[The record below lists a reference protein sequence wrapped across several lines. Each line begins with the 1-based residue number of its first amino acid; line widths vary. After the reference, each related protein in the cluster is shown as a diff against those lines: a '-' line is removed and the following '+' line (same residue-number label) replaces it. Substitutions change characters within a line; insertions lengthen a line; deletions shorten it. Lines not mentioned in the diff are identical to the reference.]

1 MTGYFG
7 WRLLWHEKGRN
18 ALAVGGIFIAVLMI
32 FLQLGFYSC
41 VPKGGMQVYNQ
52 LRFDLLMT
60 STSYVFQGQS
70 YDFPRRRI
78 YQALSL
84 PEVTSA
90 APFYQSEA
98 SWLNME
104 NRLRRDVFVMAFK
117 PDDEV
122 FKQDDIE
129 RQREVIKRPDTV
141 LVDAATLAV
150 YGPQVSGRP
159 VEIGERAVTIGGRY
173 SIGTGFL
180 GLGVVLTSDLNFVR
194 MFPDRSL
201 ATVSLGLIRLN
212 PGANAGEVAA
222 RLRQILPADT
232 KIFTNSEL
240 EAEEVKYWRTRTAT
254 GLIFGFGVA
263 ISIVVG
269 IVILYQT
276 MATQV
281 IRHLAQYA
289 TLKAIGYTDGYL
301 SGIVVSMAV
310 TLAAIAFVPSLAA
323 ALIVYDK
330 VTAIPRLPIGMT
342 VTRLAA
348 VLVLSLA
355 MSALSALIAARI
367 LRRANPADLF

>member
-70 YDFPRRRI
+70 YDFPRRRL

-104 NRLRRDVFVMAFK
+104 SRLRRDVFVMAFK
-117 PDDEV
+117 PDDDV

-150 YGPQVSGRP
+150 YGPQASGRP

-240 EAEEVKYWRTRTAT
+240 EAEEVKYWQTRTAT

-310 TLAAIAFVPSLAA
+310 TLAAIAFAPSLAA

-330 VTAIPRLPIGMT
+330 VRAVTRLPIEMT
-342 VTRLAA
+342 ATRLAA

>member
-41 VPKGGMQVYNQ
+41 VPKGGMQVYDQ

-70 YDFPRRRI
+70 YDFPRRRL

-117 PDDEV
+117 PDDDV

-330 VTAIPRLPIGMT
+330 VRAITRLPIEMT
-342 VTRLAA
+342 AARLAA

>member
-41 VPKGGMQVYNQ
+41 VPKGGMQVYDQ

-70 YDFPRRRI
+70 YDFPRRRL

-84 PEVTSA
+84 PEVISA

-104 NRLRRDVFVMAFK
+104 SRLRRDVFVMAFN
-117 PDDEV
+117 PDDDI
-122 FKQDDIE
+122 FKQDDIG

-150 YGPQVSGRP
+150 YGPQASGRP

-330 VTAIPRLPIGMT
+330 VRAITRLPIEMT
-342 VTRLAA
+342 AARLAA

>member
-41 VPKGGMQVYNQ
+41 VPKGGMQVYDQ

-70 YDFPRRRI
+70 YDFPRRRL

-84 PEVTSA
+84 PEVISA
-90 APFYQSEA
+90 VPFYQSEA

-104 NRLRRDVFVMAFK
+104 SRLRRDVFVMAFN

-150 YGPQVSGRP
+150 YGPQASGRL
-159 VEIGERAVTIGGRY
+159 VEIAERAMTIGGRY

-180 GLGVVLTSDLNFVR
+180 GLGVVLTSDLNFMR
-194 MFPDRSL
+194 MFTDRSL
-201 ATVSLGLIRLN
+201 ATVNRGLIRLN
-212 PGANAGEVAA
+212 PDANPGEVAA
-222 RLRQILPADT
+222 RLREILPADT
-232 KIFTNSEL
+232 KIFTHSEL

-323 ALIVYDK
+323 ALVVYDK
-330 VTAIPRLPIGMT
+330 VRAVTRLPIEMT
-342 VTRLAA
+342 GARLAA

-367 LRRANPADLF
+367 LHRANPADLF

>member
-41 VPKGGMQVYNQ
+41 VPKGGMQVYDQ

-70 YDFPRRRI
+70 YDFPRRRL

-104 NRLRRDVFVMAFK
+104 GRLRRDVFVMAFK

-150 YGPQVSGRP
+150 YGPQASGRL

-330 VTAIPRLPIGMT
+330 VRAITRLPIEMT
-342 VTRLAA
+342 AARLAA

>member
-1 MTGYFG
+1 MTGYFA
-7 WRLLWHEKGRN
+7 WRLLWHEKARN

-70 YDFPRRRI
+70 YDFPRRRL

-84 PEVTSA
+84 PEVISA

-98 SWLNME
+98 SWLNTE
-104 NRLRRDVFVMAFK
+104 SRLRRDVFVMAFN

-129 RQREVIKRPDTV
+129 RQREVIKRADTV

-150 YGPQVSGRP
+150 YGPQASGRL

-201 ATVSLGLIRLN
+201 ATVNLGLIRLN

-222 RLRQILPADT
+222 RLREILPADT
-232 KIFTNSEL
+232 KIFTHSEL

-323 ALIVYDK
+323 ALVVYDK
-330 VTAIPRLPIGMT
+330 VRAVTRLPIEMT
-342 VTRLAA
+342 GTRLAA

>member
-1 MTGYFG
+1 
-7 WRLLWHEKGRN
+7 
-18 ALAVGGIFIAVLMI
+18 
-32 FLQLGFYSC
+32 
-41 VPKGGMQVYNQ
+41 
-52 LRFDLLMT
+52 
-60 STSYVFQGQS
+60 
-70 YDFPRRRI
+70 
-78 YQALSL
+78 
-84 PEVTSA
+84 
-90 APFYQSEA
+90 
-98 SWLNME
+98 ME
-104 NRLRRDVFVMAFK
+104 SRLRRDVFVMAFK

-150 YGPQVSGRP
+150 YGPQASGRP

-330 VTAIPRLPIGMT
+330 VRAITRLPIEMT
-342 VTRLAA
+342 AARLAA

>member
-41 VPKGGMQVYNQ
+41 VPKGGMQVYDQ

-70 YDFPRRRI
+70 YDFPRRRL

-117 PDDEV
+117 PDDDV

-150 YGPQVSGRP
+150 YGPQASGRP

-330 VTAIPRLPIGMT
+330 VRAITRLPIEMT
-342 VTRLAA
+342 AARLAA

>member
-1 MTGYFG
+1 MTSYFG

-41 VPKGGMQVYNQ
+41 VPKGGMQVYDQ

-70 YDFPRRRI
+70 YDFPRRRL

-104 NRLRRDVFVMAFK
+104 SRLRRDVFVMAFK

-150 YGPQVSGRP
+150 YGPQASGRP

-330 VTAIPRLPIGMT
+330 VRAITRLPIEMT
-342 VTRLAA
+342 AARLAA

>member
-41 VPKGGMQVYNQ
+41 VPKGGMQVYSQ
-52 LRFDLLMT
+52 PRFDLLMT
-60 STSYVFQGQS
+60 SASYVFQGQS
-70 YDFPRRRI
+70 YDFPRRRL

-84 PEVTSA
+84 PEVISA

-98 SWLNME
+98 SWLSME
-104 NRLRRDVFVMAFK
+104 SRLRRDVFVMAFK

-122 FKQDDIE
+122 FKQDDIG

-150 YGPQVSGRP
+150 FGPQVSGRP
-159 VEIGERAVTIGGRY
+159 IEIGERAMTIGGRY

-201 ATVSLGLIRLN
+201 ATVNLGLIRLN

-222 RLRQILPADT
+222 RLREILPADT
-232 KIFTNSEL
+232 RIFTHSEL

-301 SGIVVSMAV
+301 SGIVVSMAA

-330 VTAIPRLPIGMT
+330 VRTVTRLPIEMT
-342 VTRLAA
+342 ATRLAA

-355 MSALSALIAARI
+355 MSAISALIAARI

>member
-41 VPKGGMQVYNQ
+41 VPKGGMQVYDQ

-70 YDFPRRRI
+70 YDFPRRRL

-150 YGPQVSGRP
+150 YGPQASGRP

-330 VTAIPRLPIGMT
+330 VRAITRLPIEMT
-342 VTRLAA
+342 AARLAA